1 MTKEELLAAKEL
13 ANELEINGHPETLC
27 VKAAQVMH
35 RLIEE
40 NQRKFAPP
48 HWEIKFNEQVGG

>member
-1 MTKEELLAAKEL
+1 MTKEELQAAKEL
-13 ANELEINGHPETLC
+13 ADNLEINGHPETLC

-48 HWEIKFNEQVGG
+48 HWEMKFNE